1 MSANFKL
8 PGYFLLLLTI
18 FSFLT
23 CAILISNQNIP
34 MEARAQSGPTSSEFV
49 HYNGS
54 KYGMNI
60 EYPAN
65 WNLTEDTSGVWFI
78 SPVDQTGNIR
88 IQSEPTQN
96 LSLAKLVQ
104 AQLLISKAS
113 HKLLNVTSS
122 NTTILDGNPAN
133 RTDFKFRDEI
143 PKFLGAD
150 IVDYISFQV
159 SAVKGDKLY
168 TFIYFSTPENYHLF
182 LPIAQKM
189 LGTLKILE

>member
-1 MSANFKL
+1 MISLCKN
-8 PGYFLLLLTI
+8 PV
-18 FSFLT
+18 
-23 CAILISNQNIP
+23 CPILIDNQNIG
-34 MEARAQSGPTSSEFV
+34 MEARAQSAPTTSEFV
-49 HYNGS
+49 PYNGS

-60 EYPAN
+60 EYPSN
-65 WNLTEDTSGVWFI
+65 WNLTEDASGVWFV

-104 AQLLISKAS
+104 AQLLISKDS
-113 HKLLNVTSS
+113 HKLLNITSS

-143 PKFLGAD
+143 PKFLGVD
-150 IVDYISFQV
+150 IFDYVSFQI

-168 TFIYFSTPENYHLF
+168 TFIYFSTPENFYLF